1 MSKPLKKISLK
12 MPTLEEDQLITAA
25 AESDPDALP
34 LTDKQ
39 MSGMVPITV
48 LRGRPKLAN
57 KKKLISIR
65 YSPEVIDYFR
75 ASGAG
80 WQARMD
86 TVLKEYVEAHSSG
99 DAKGAQH
106 QDSEDGCEW
115 CRLCKSHGP
124 LLILSVICSAKWAR
138 RHKGSPMPQLAKS
151 TLRPFILYQDSSAMT
166 KDIRYGNGDC
176 KGVAASSTRYSCHSV
191 ALAFTSAAS

>member
-12 MPTLEEDQLITAA
+12 MPTLEEDQLIAAA

-34 LTDKQ
+34 LTDEQ
-39 MSGMVPITV
+39 MSVMVPITV

-57 KKKLISIR
+57 KKKLVSIR

-86 TVLKEYVEAHSSG
+86 AVLKDYIEAHSTG
-99 DAKGAQH
+99 DAKGA
-106 QDSEDGCEW
+106 
-115 CRLCKSHGP
+115 
-124 LLILSVICSAKWAR
+124 
-138 RHKGSPMPQLAKS
+138 
-151 TLRPFILYQDSSAMT
+151 
-166 KDIRYGNGDC
+166 
-176 KGVAASSTRYSCHSV
+176 
-191 ALAFTSAAS
+191 